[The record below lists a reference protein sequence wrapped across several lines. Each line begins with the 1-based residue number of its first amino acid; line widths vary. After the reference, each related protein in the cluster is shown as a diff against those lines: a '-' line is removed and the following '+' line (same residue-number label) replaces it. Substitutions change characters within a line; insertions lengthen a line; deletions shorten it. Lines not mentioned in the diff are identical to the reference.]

1 MQCSSC
7 KSESLVLREY
17 SRTIEDARGR
27 KSIETLHLC
36 PRCRILHVI
45 KSRLTKAMS
54 SAVTRHRA
62 A

>member
-27 KSIETLHLC
+27 KNIETLHLC

-45 KSRLTKAMS
+45 KSLTRSKS
-54 SAVTRHRA
+54 STAARDRA